1 MIFSVAL
8 CVLKQS
14 VCLVEV
20 FLVRTSTV
28 SRDASL
34 LEFRVNRAFSHFC
47 VVSNTPN

>member
-1 MIFSVAL
+1 MSVFVVVVASTCDPQVAL

-20 FLVRTSTV
+20 FLVHTSTV

-34 LEFRVNRAFSHFC
+34 L
-47 VVSNTPN
+47 